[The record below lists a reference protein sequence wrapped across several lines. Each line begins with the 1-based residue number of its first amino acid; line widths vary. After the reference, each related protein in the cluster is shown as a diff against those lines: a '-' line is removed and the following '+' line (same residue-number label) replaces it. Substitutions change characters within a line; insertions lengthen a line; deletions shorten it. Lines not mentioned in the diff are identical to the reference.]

1 MKSSN
6 GRNAVVILMI
16 ALALLFLHGVFM
28 QCTGFHALHS
38 ESNLQSN
45 LLRLHRYFS
54 SSEPCQGVLV
64 GSSISGRLYSEYFRD
79 QGVEVANLGLDGSR
93 PIYSLDLLLDR
104 GVIPKFILIEA
115 NTIFW
120 DYTGND
126 AAITKEIDSPTFRIG
141 SWISPMSPEARPS
154 SVLFSML
161 KSLQERSGSGIKVE
175 RKKDGSNVSV
185 PVPDTYGKAL
195 ELIRKLGEKGV
206 PMALV
211 SIPAG
216 NSDPQLEHLTKLA
229 KESRVPLITLRDRLP
244 NMGDNLRYSDGLHL
258 VQDSAKQVVNALV
271 DALRQLKIVEGG
283 RQGDSVEK
291 NTLRH

>member
-6 GRNAVVILMI
+6 GRNAVVILLI
-16 ALALLFLHGVFM
+16 ALSLLFIHGFLIRI
-28 QCTGFHALHS
+28 TSFHARHS

-45 LLRLHRYFS
+45 LLRLCRYFS
-54 SSEPCQGVLV
+54 SAEPTQGVIV

-79 QGVEVANLGLDGSR
+79 QGVDVANLGLDGSR
-93 PIYSLDLLLDR
+93 PIYSLDLLLER

-115 NTIFW
+115 STIFW

-126 AAITKEIDSPTFRIG
+126 AAITKEINSPTFRIG
-141 SWISPMSPEARPS
+141 NWIPAMSPEDRPS

-161 KSLQERSGSGIKVE
+161 KSLQEKPGSGIKVKS
-175 RKKDGSNVSV
+175 KKDGQNVSV
-185 PVPDTYGKAL
+185 PVPETYGKAL
-195 ELIRKLGEKGV
+195 ELIGKLGEKGV

-216 NSDPQLEHLTKLA
+216 NSDPQLQHLTQLA

-244 NMGDNLRYSDGLHL
+244 DLGDNLRYSDGLHL
-258 VQDSAKQVVNALV
+258 VEDSAKQVVSALV
-271 DALRQLKIVEGG
+271 DAMRQLKIVEGV
-283 RQGDSVEK
+283 RQGEDIPQ
-291 NTLRH
+291 NTPRD